1 MTTYLNGN
9 EIYVL
14 PRLIFLGC
22 LTVNINYNTDKI
34 FANSFSV
41 NVSKKSRRPKFNIMF
56 DYYQFLQCLIRVHFY
71 FGFEFTLFVF
81 VRNNCLYSAGITLV
95 MDREKRTTG

>member
-9 EIYVL
+9 EIYIL

-22 LTVNINYNTDKI
+22 LTVYYNTDKI

-41 NVSKKSRRPKFNIMF
+41 NVSKRSRRPKFNIMF

-71 FGFEFTLFVF
+71 YGFEFTLFVL
-81 VRNNCLYSAGITLV
+81 VWNNCLYFAGIALV
-95 MDREKRTTG
+95 MDKEKRTTG